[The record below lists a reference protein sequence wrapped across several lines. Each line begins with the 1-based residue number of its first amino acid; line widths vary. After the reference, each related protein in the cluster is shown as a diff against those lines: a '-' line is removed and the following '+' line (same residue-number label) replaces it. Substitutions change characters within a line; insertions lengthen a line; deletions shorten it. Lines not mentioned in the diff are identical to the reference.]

1 MVTDNLKRD
10 VSGFNAYAMVVGTI
24 IGTGI
29 FFKPQAVFDA
39 TGSATLGLLA
49 WIIGCFLGLC
59 GGLIFAEIGSLIPET
74 GGMMTY
80 LEKIYSRVFG
90 FMIAWSQMVA
100 FYPIR
105 IAAAAVVFG
114 TTACALLGLD
124 PQMNIPFACGLVLL
138 MTLINYLGNSAAS
151 LFQNTAT
158 VLKFIPILLIIGYGL
173 FFNDKPVA
181 IAFEP
186 VISEAHPLLQGLAI
200 SVMATLY
207 ATDGWCNASI
217 IAGEM
222 KTPGRDLP
230 KAIIFGIITVTVVY
244 LVINIAYLRVMTPAQ
259 LGASSTPGGDVA
271 TILFGNIGGKLIAA
285 GIVIS
290 IMGSMTGFT
299 RASWRIP
306 YALAIR
312 NLIPFSQ
319 WFAKLSPKTGM
330 PVNSGLYILVA
341 SVSSILFFK
350 KFNTLTDI
358 GSLVI
363 WVFYTFTFFGLFILR
378 RKWADKVR
386 PFKVPLYPYVP
397 IIGILGGVF
406 VIVSTIVYQ
415 PIIALYSV
423 ILMGIGIPVYLY
435 KRKDADS
442 IRTNETT
449 SIVTTGK

>member
-1 MVTDNLKRD
+1 MATDNLKRD

-124 PQMNIPFACGLVLL
+124 PKLNIPFACGLVLL

-158 VLKFIPILLIIGYGL
+158 VLKFIPIVLIVVYGI
-173 FFNDKPVA
+173 FFNDKP
-181 IAFEP
+181 ISIELEP
-186 VISEAHPLLQGLAI
+186 VILDTHPLLQGLAI

-222 KTPGRDLP
+222 KNPGRDLP
-230 KAIIFGIITVTVVY
+230 KAIILGIITVTIVY

-259 LGASSTPGGDVA
+259 LGASPTPGGDVA
-271 TILFGNIGGKLIAA
+271 TILFGNMGGKFIAA

-312 NLIPFSQ
+312 NLIPFSP

-341 SVSSILFFK
+341 SISSIIFFK

-363 WVFYTFTFFGLFILR
+363 WVFYTFTFIGLFILR
-378 RKWADKVR
+378 RKWADKDR
-386 PFKVPLYPYVP
+386 PFKVPLYPIIP
-397 IIGILGGVF
+397 IIGILGGIF

-415 PIIALYSV
+415 PVIALYSV

-435 KRKDADS
+435 KRKDADA
-442 IRTNETT
+442 INEKST
-449 SIVTTGK
+449 SKLTING